1 MMMDAL
7 RTLRIAVAASVVG
20 AYVGGLAYAGPERGR
35 GEGAKKGEKQTTCP
49 VMGGKVNPK
58 LYVDT
63 NGRRIYV
70 CCKGCIA
77 AVKKAPAKYIKKLED
92 QGVSV
97 ARLQATCPVMGGK
110 INRKLYA
117 DVDGKRIYVCCQGC
131 IAAIKKHPDKYVSK
145 LAKQGVVLDRVA
157 EGGR

>member
-70 CCKGCIA
+70 CCKGCI
-77 AVKKAPAKYIKKLED
+77 
-92 QGVSV
+92 
-97 ARLQATCPVMGGK
+97 GK
-110 INRKLYA
+110 VVENPSGY
-117 DVDGKRIYVCCQGC
+117 
-131 IAAIKKHPDKYVSK
+131 
-145 LAKQGVVLDRVA
+145 LAKAAKLRA
-157 EGGR
+157 GG